1 MLWPNTG
8 RPCGSG
14 PVLSP
19 FEQYDAF
26 PDISLSQLDNLGQG
40 VIVCRNIEALT
51 AEILQIVMSEGLEFC
66 NIQKAVEKRAD
77 WLQPTGERPHGRRKG
92 KDYRLN
98 RERPSKCPGMR
109 MKRD

>member
-14 PVLSP
+14 LVLSP

-51 AEILQIVMSEGLEFC
+51 AEILQIVMSEGLEF
-66 NIQKAVEKRAD
+66 ETYRRRSKRGPIGFSR
-77 WLQPTGERPHGRRKG
+77 WRTPSWPTKRKG
-92 KDYRLN
+92 LSLKS
-98 RERPSKCPGMR
+98 ERPSKCPA
-109 MKRD
+109 